1 MQSCPAGKEQE
12 PSQREAHCP
21 SLLFPV
27 PLPLGREAPTT
38 SVFPP
43 SQPPVVSLIKAAW
56 NPSPCCEPLAVRW
69 PAARWGGR
77 PWHLVP

>member
-1 MQSCPAGKEQE
+1 MQSSPAGKEQE
-12 PSQREAHCP
+12 PSQRETHCP

-27 PLPLGREAPTT
+27 PLPRGREAPTT

-56 NPSPCCEPLAVRW
+56 NPSPCCVRGW
-69 PAARWGGR
+69 LCASSRWGGR